1 MKEIVNKFEQLKNS
15 ALEEKDR
22 DLAAIHERK
31 NEVSN
36 LLHNLQQDR
45 SHAVDQLALAEKNEL
60 NAFEQS
66 KLEERKIYEDEVD
79 HCNNLI
85 AEAVNHKQEEQQ
97 QKVVRSLNL
106 ITNIVLVWNTVYIQ
120 EVIKQLHQEGYQ
132 IDENDFEFISPAPF
146 AHINRLG
153 KYSFNADPDLRGNG
167 LRPLRKPKLNS

>member
-1 MKEIVNKFEQLKNS
+1 MYVLQAYGQLIKTIFILKYLLSMPLRRKINTQLIKGEQ
-15 ALEEKDR
+15 
-22 DLAAIHERK
+22 
-31 NEVSN
+31 
-36 LLHNLQQDR
+36 LHNLRLYLWFGGDGVVR
-45 SHAVDQLALAEKNEL
+45 
-60 NAFEQS
+60 
-66 KLEERKIYEDEVD
+66 R
-79 HCNNLI
+79 
-85 AEAVNHKQEEQQ
+85 KQEEQQ